1 MTKTL
6 EEVRAILRDN
16 KIEYL
21 IIEQSGELVKINLI
35 VKTDERQ
42 QDSISHWYS
51 RTEASQGER
60 ARILRRRVK
69 KAPEEDVFR

>member
-21 IIEQSGELVKINLI
+21 MIEQDGELVKINLI
-35 VKTDERQ
+35 VKKEER
-42 QDSISHWYS
+42 
-51 RTEASQGER
+51 
-60 ARILRRRVK
+60 
-69 KAPEEDVFR
+69 

>member
-6 EEVRAILRDN
+6 EEVREILRDN

-42 QDSISHWYS
+42 Q
-51 RTEASQGER
+51 EG
-60 ARILRRRVK
+60 
-69 KAPEEDVFR
+69 

>member
-6 EEVRAILRDN
+6 EEVREILRDN
-16 KIEYL
+16 NIEYL

-42 QDSISHWYS
+42 Q
-51 RTEASQGER
+51 EG
-60 ARILRRRVK
+60 
-69 KAPEEDVFR
+69 

>member
-42 QDSISHWYS
+42 QDSISH
-51 RTEASQGER
+51 
-60 ARILRRRVK
+60 
-69 KAPEEDVFR
+69 

>member
-6 EEVRAILRDN
+6 EEVREILRDN

-42 QDSISHWYS
+42 QDSISHRYS
-51 RTEASQGER
+51 
-60 ARILRRRVK
+60 
-69 KAPEEDVFR
+69 